1 MQNTRDLK
9 AVFSS
14 MEHYWTSRSA
24 LEHNAQVYTCARD
37 LQEDLGVLLA
47 CLPQQNV

>member
-1 MQNTRDLK
+1 M
-9 AVFSS
+9 
-14 MEHYWTSRSA
+14 MEHYWTGSA

-47 CLPQQNV
+47 YLPQTHSSTLRRLRSQNK